1 MGKALHMSNSAI
13 TRSALPTIGAY
24 VPAVLLGAYLQSSSQ
39 TPFVQVVLFFLPI
52 ITLGIARS
60 RADTAPH
67 LVAVPQQE
75 TDMVEHI
82 PVFSFIS
89 RAS

>member
-1 MGKALHMSNSAI
+1 MSHSAI
-13 TRSALPTIGAY
+13 TRSALPPFRAY
-24 VPAVLLGAYLQSSSQ
+24 IPAVLLGAYLQSSSQ
-39 TPFVQVVLFFLPI
+39 ILLVQVVLFCLPI

-60 RADTAPH
+60 RTETAPH
-67 LVAVPQQE
+67 LVAVPQQDTE
-75 TDMVEHI
+75 MVEHI